1 MGLLH
6 LAATALALGNICTSK
21 PLSQRAAVSAAK
33 YCDTA
38 TEICY
43 SEWVSPEN
51 IAFRIAIPDT
61 ATEGDFDV
69 LLQIAAPIT
78 VGWAGIAWG
87 GVMVN
92 NPLTVG
98 WANGN
103 TTVVSSRSAT
113 SGVNST
119 HWTLS
124 VLAQGVSA
132 WGNTKLDPA
141 GNVSFAYAQAARP
154 PTEPANNATRFSIHN
169 SRGTWTHD
177 LKSSQIANF
186 DELVGKAS
194 LRRA

>member
-1 MGLLH
+1 MDSPSSGSSARTYPTPYDG
-6 LAATALALGNICTSK
+6 AAYT
-21 PLSQRAAVSAAK
+21 
-33 YCDTA
+33 
-38 TEICY
+38 
-43 SEWVSPEN
+43 
-51 IAFRIAIPDT
+51 
-61 ATEGDFDV
+61 V
-69 LLQIAAPIT
+69 LP
-78 VGWAGIAWG
+78 
-87 GVMVN
+87 
-92 NPLTVG
+92 
-98 WANGN
+98 
-103 TTVVSSRSAT
+103 S